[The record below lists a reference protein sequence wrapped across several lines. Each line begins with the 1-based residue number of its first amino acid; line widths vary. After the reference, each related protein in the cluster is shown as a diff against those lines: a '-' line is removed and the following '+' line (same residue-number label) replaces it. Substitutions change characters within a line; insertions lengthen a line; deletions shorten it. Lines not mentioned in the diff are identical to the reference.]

1 MTRRKFQRGSIHK
14 RGKRKKVWVAR
25 YSEDVTGPSGVV
37 SRIRRAEVLG
47 SVTEIPTRRQA
58 EQLLAERLRLVNS
71 SEYRPSSSQT
81 FRDYVENSWFP
92 EVLPT
97 VKYSTKGNYQYFV
110 KVHLYPQFGD
120 LQLRLITRDA
130 VQLFLAAKL
139 RTGLSWRTVKS
150 MRTAFGTIMAA
161 AEAAELI
168 PSNPVRK
175 TRFPRRGLIKQKA
188 AIEPDKIRELLD
200 ALPEPSHSLAWVL
213 VLTGLRIGELLAV
226 RWRNVD
232 LEHGV
237 LRVTETVYDGHF
249 DTPKTQRSQ
258 RSVPLGPTAIRI
270 LAARKPT
277 VANPEALV
285 FATRDGSPFDRHN
298 LSRRQLNAT
307 CKKLGLVG
315 VGWHWL
321 RHANATL
328 LDAVGTPLGTVQAL
342 LGHSSSEITREVY
355 LHSIPADARAAVEK
369 VEEMLNRLKLTQV
382 AENWGKGSSLI
393 Q

>member
-1 MTRRKFQRGSIHK
+1 MTRRKYQRGSIHK
-14 RGKRKKVWVAR
+14 RGTRKKVWVAR
-25 YSEDVTGPSGVV
+25 YSEDVTGPRGEVR
-37 SRIRRAEVLG
+37 RIRRAEVLG
-47 SVTEIPTRRQA
+47 TVAEIPTRRQA

-92 EVLPT
+92 EVLPA
-97 VKYSTKGNYQYFV
+97 VKYSTNRNYQYFV
-110 KVHLYPQFGD
+110 SVHLFPQFGD

-188 AIEPDKIRELLD
+188 VIEPEKIRELLD

-258 RSVPLGPTAIRI
+258 RSVPLGPVAIRI

-277 VANPEALV
+277 VASPEALV
-285 FATRDGSPFDRHN
+285 FATRDGSPLDRHN

-307 CKKLGLVG
+307 CKQLGLVG

-369 VEEMLNRLKLTQV
+369 VEEILNRLKLTQV
-382 AENWGKGSSLI
+382 AENWKNGSSLI